1 MGRIQTKLYLASA
14 DVLEDASLFAR
25 LLETVPRARQEK
37 VRAFRN
43 EGAARLSLA
52 AGLLLNLALRD
63 CGLQAGEIRT
73 GEYGKPCFPALPDFH
88 FSLSHSGSMALCAVS
103 DMSLGCDIEQIRGD
117 RLRLAERFFH
127 PRECAWLHS
136 LPEGERQAGF
146 FLLWTSKESFIKA
159 IGRGLS
165 LPLDSF
171 CVLPGEVPALFQTA
185 DARPWFLR
193 SFLTGGYACALCTQA
208 PAADAP
214 LITVA
219 LDEIQQG
226 DQT

>member
-52 AGLLLNLALRD
+52 AGLLLNRALRD
-63 CGLQAGEIRT
+63 CGLQAGEIQT
-73 GEYGKPCFPALPDFH
+73 GEYGKPCFPTLPGFH

-103 DMSLGCDIEQIRGD
+103 DMSLGCDIELIRGD

-136 LPEGERQAGF
+136 LPEDERQAGF
-146 FLLWTSKESFIKA
+146 FRLWTSKESFIKA

-171 CVLPGEVPALFQTA
+171 CVLPGEEPALRQTA

-193 SFLTGGYACALCTQA
+193 SFLTGEYACALCTQT
-208 PAADAP
+208 PAGDAP
-214 LITVA
+214 LVTVA
-219 LDEIQQG
+219 LDKIQLG
-226 DQT
+226 D